1 MEDLLKLDRQLC
13 FSVYVL
19 HREIMQCYRPIL
31 KDIDLT
37 YPQYIAMMALWEK
50 DDLTVNQVGE
60 ILQLDN
66 GTLTPLLKRLESK
79 ALLTRRRSKEDER
92 VVKIHLTENG
102 RKLKE
107 KAACVPIELAKAMN
121 LNLEEMQQLKGLSDK
136 VARQIHE

>member
-1 MEDLLKLDRQLC
+1 MEDLLKLDQQLC

-121 LNLEEMQQLKGLSDK
+121 LNLEEMQQLKDLSDK